1 MDSWI
6 DQLAEALGE
15 DTLSETET
23 WRLLGVARDVA
34 HRVERRITPVSTF
47 LLGAAVG
54 RSLAGG
60 ASRAD
65 ALQAALDTV
74 DSLLPEA
81 AAEDPST

>member
-1 MDSWI
+1 MDAWI

-23 WRLLGVARDVA
+23 SRLLLVARDVA
-34 HRVERRITPVSTF
+34 HGVERRITPLSTF

-60 ASRAD
+60 ANRVD

-74 DSLLPEA
+74 HSLLPEA
-81 AAEDPST
+81 AAEDTST

>member
-1 MDSWI
+1 MDAWI

-23 WRLLGVARDVA
+23 SRLLSTARDVA

-81 AAEDPST
+81 AVEDTSP